1 MIFQS
6 EGRLDPVNPVLEAVE
21 NVAELVPDIGP
32 QEGPEQEHVEEHE
45 GHEARVQ
52 ADRDVCDGV
61 VKEGEQRA
69 AGHLVDSPGLDQDWI
84 KWRVS
89 HRFTENYHNDLLDYI
104 QTLSNKKRYLR
115 AIRWIEWNN

>member
-1 MIFQS
+1 MHSRNDILEKRRIFVRIEMIFQS

-21 NVAELVPDIGP
+21 NVAELVSDIGP

-52 ADRDVCDGV
+52 ADRDVRDGV

-84 KWRVS
+84 
-89 HRFTENYHNDLLDYI
+89 
-104 QTLSNKKRYLR
+104 
-115 AIRWIEWNN
+115 